1 MTWLP
6 RSEEDLVQAL
16 DAGDVAESN
25 RLDMK
30 ASIGDS
36 DRARKETAKDLASFA
51 VDGGALL
58 IGVREDKDNQV
69 FVPAPIDLRAAVERI
84 EQIAANRVDPP
95 LVVHPREIASKEEG
109 VGYLWVDIPA
119 SPDAPHMVEGRYYGR
134 GERTNRILTDADVL
148 RLHQQREQDQDRA
161 IRSLD
166 RLQNADPF
174 PGSRLSTLLTE
185 RPTPS
190 FGHLYLTATPRRA
203 PRGIGERL
211 VWDRGD
217 ELLQFVLD
225 IENVGMPLLRSWGP
239 HFLGGIHRA
248 SRADHASVSTLGGS
262 ATQLEQDEQYGLEVR
277 VGTDGS
283 VGVIVTGLSSSPERG
298 AIVMDGFLLAN
309 TWRLLLLTKRVAEEV
324 DYTGTWDVGLRA
336 TELDGRTARSHSDQS
351 RWGLDEAPTFDQYE
365 YERTTSVTGDS
376 LASPGHAVRALTEPL
391 LRGLGA
397 WARWASSVP
406 ELLASTTD

>member
-95 LVVHPREIASKEEG
+95 LVVHPREIASKEQG
-109 VGYLWVDIPA
+109 VGYLWVDIPS

-148 RLHQQREQDQDRA
+148 RLH
-161 IRSLD
+161 
-166 RLQNADPF
+166 
-174 PGSRLSTLLTE
+174 
-185 RPTPS
+185 
-190 FGHLYLTATPRRA
+190 
-203 PRGIGERL
+203 
-211 VWDRGD
+211 
-217 ELLQFVLD
+217 
-225 IENVGMPLLRSWGP
+225 
-239 HFLGGIHRA
+239 
-248 SRADHASVSTLGGS
+248 
-262 ATQLEQDEQYGLEVR
+262 
-277 VGTDGS
+277 
-283 VGVIVTGLSSSPERG
+283 
-298 AIVMDGFLLAN
+298 
-309 TWRLLLLTKRVAEEV
+309 
-324 DYTGTWDVGLRA
+324 
-336 TELDGRTARSHSDQS
+336 
-351 RWGLDEAPTFDQYE
+351 
-365 YERTTSVTGDS
+365 
-376 LASPGHAVRALTEPL
+376 
-391 LRGLGA
+391 
-397 WARWASSVP
+397 
-406 ELLASTTD
+406 